1 MLVRKITRSMML
13 VAAACIALMML
24 ATIADVLMNNIFRR
38 PIRGT
43 FEFIEILMACTVF
56 LGLPEIFRTNGNVV
70 VDVLDHFLQPKT
82 IATLD
87 RFANVISLIFMLILG
102 YAMLAPSW
110 DTVLF
115 PETKQ
120 ETGIPT
126 YVIWVPILLGTL
138 VSIIATI
145 HYLFAARRAA
155 PHGGN
160 YE

>member
-1 MLVRKITRSMML
+1 MSLSM
-13 VAAACIALMML
+13 CSI
-24 ATIADVLMNNIFRR
+24 IF
-38 PIRGT
+38 
-43 FEFIEILMACTVF
+43 CS
-56 LGLPEIFRTNGNVV
+56 
-70 VDVLDHFLQPKT
+70 PKT